1 MINSYI
7 YSRKFVV
14 VNAEGRVIA
23 DHSGGKRKRVSKRVS
38 FQEPCQRRVAARPSD
53 EELTRLEEAIFKKL
67 PYRLEYLLYRR
78 SSKDDRIADLLHFWK
93 KNWRP
98 TPLGDA
104 VFVKSLTPVHEYD
117 QEV

>member
-14 VNAEGRVIA
+14 VDAEGRVIA
-23 DHSGGKRKRVSKRVS
+23 DHSGPKKRKRVSFRVRKV
-38 FQEPCQRRVAARPSD
+38 PARPSD
-53 EELTRLEEAIFKKL
+53 DELTRLEEAIFQKL
-67 PYRLEYLLYRR
+67 PYRLEYLMYRR
-78 SSKDDRIADLLHFWK
+78 SSKEDRIADLLHFWK

-104 VFVKSLTPVHEYD
+104 VFVKSLSPVHEYD